1 MNSIDAIIA
10 LCVLIGC
17 FGILI
22 GVINEQK
29 QNSEEAINSINSKTN
44 AIYCGSIV
52 DSMFANSASEF
63 NGNINCVANG
73 NKVTANVAGKEK
85 EYYVLTQTKKE
96 LFLEVKILE
105 HYK

>member
-10 LCVLIGC
+10 LCALIGC

-22 GVINEQK
+22 GVVNEQK
-29 QNSEEAINSINSKTN
+29 QNSQEAINSINSKTS

-52 DSMFANSASEF
+52 DSMFSNSASGF
-63 NGNINCVANG
+63 SGGLNCEASG
-73 NKVTANVAGKEK
+73 NKVTATVAGKEK
-85 EYYVLTQTKKE
+85 EYYTLTQTKKE
-96 LFLEVKILE
+96 PFLEVKILE